1 MQVILNKD
9 VVKVG
14 RKGELVS
21 VKPGYYRNF
30 LGPQDLAVSA
40 TAKLKIKATEVRAQI
55 EKENTEK
62 KASATANMQAL
73 NTKTITVRGKLNA
86 KGKLYKKVSN
96 EMLIQAIE
104 KDFGFKPAA
113 DMLKFDKNIKEEGLF
128 DIVINLGFDQVAQA
142 KIKVTGEKDS
152 E

>member
-9 VVKVG
+9 IVKVG
-14 RKGELVS
+14 RKGQLVS

-30 LGPQDLAVSA
+30 LGPNDLAVVA
-40 TAKLKIKATEVRAQI
+40 TAKLKIKAAEVQAEI
-55 EKENTEK
+55 EKENAEK
-62 KASATANMQAL
+62 KAQATAHMQSINA
-73 NTKTITVRGKLNA
+73 KTITVSGKLNS

-96 EMLIQAIE
+96 EMLIAAIE

-113 DMLKFDKNIKEEGLF
+113 DMLKFDNNIKEEGAF
-128 DIVINLGFDQVAQA
+128 DIIINLGFDQVAQA
-142 KIKVTGEKDS
+142 KIKVVGEKES

>member
-1 MQVILNKD
+1 MQV
-9 VVKVG
+9 
-14 RKGELVS
+14 
-21 VKPGYYRNF
+21 
-30 LGPQDLAVSA
+30 
-40 TAKLKIKATEVRAQI
+40 
-55 EKENTEK
+55 
-62 KASATANMQAL
+62 L

-142 KIKVTGEKDS
+142 KIKVTGQKDS

>member
-14 RKGELVS
+14 RKGQLVS

-30 LGPQDLAVSA
+30 LGPQDLAVAA
-40 TAKLKIKATEVRAQI
+40 TAKLKIKAAEVQAQI
-55 EKENTEK
+55 EKENAEK
-62 KASATANMQAL
+62 KATATTNMQAL
-73 NTKTITVRGKLNA
+73 NTKTITVSGKLNA

-142 KIKVTGEKDS
+142 KIKVTGQKDS